1 MLAPRSRPAP
11 RRAAAR
17 GPGRPT
23 DRSPVQ
29 TRDTLLDT
37 ARDVFAERGYAGAS
51 TTEIVKRAGMSPS
64 ALYHHY
70 GSKAGLYAA
79 VLRDSIDRIIAGMDA
94 AVADCPT
101 FLDRLDAVLEA
112 LGELGHNRA
121 HSPVAIAAPYEV
133 QRHPELVEATVQLR
147 RLGGAVFGV
156 SPVGSAHLDDEAFFE
171 RILDA
176 RADDAR
182 PPSRALVAMCVALV
196 WGVTVLSVSLPE
208 NSYREAIEA
217 LRLTVGGLLPEQADP
232 GRRAAGL
239 LSAG

>member
-1 MLAPRSRPAP
+1 MPASSSASEP
-11 RRAAAR
+11 VVAR

-23 DRSPVQ
+23 DRSPEQ
-29 TRDTLLDT
+29 TREELLAV

-64 ALYHHY
+64 ALYHHF

-79 VLRDSIDRIIAGMDA
+79 VLRDSVDRIIAGMDA
-94 AVADCPT
+94 AVAGCGT

-112 LGELGHNRA
+112 LAELGHNRA

-133 QRHPELVEATVQLR
+133 RRHPELVEATAQLR

-156 SPVGSAHLDDEAFFE
+156 SPAQTAHLDEQSFFE
-171 RILDA
+171 RIVEA
-176 RADDAR
+176 RAADAQ

-196 WGVTVLSVSLPE
+196 WGVTVLSVTLE
-208 NSYREAIEA
+208 QQLYREAIEA

-232 GRRAAGL
+232 GRRVAERL
-239 LSAG
+239 KQV